1 MKLNDEIMQDEMR
14 GSTGSDDGRHEK
26 GKPKAVVQKRKNINN
41 EHSIK

>member
-14 GSTGSDDGRHEK
+14 GVRSDDGRHKK